1 MQCED
6 IELILE
12 QEGLEPLPEA
22 ARAHLAEC
30 AGCRSYV
37 ADLTS
42 IVDVAQKLPDEI
54 APPERVW
61 ISLRAQLEAEG
72 IIQTQPTVVPAASSS
87 WWSSLHAFFSN
98 RGLAA
103 ATLAI
108 VIVAAGVFEIAR
120 DKAVSN
126 NTTSPEIA
134 RQLPAA
140 PAVTPSS
147 TQQVK
152 SPQARTSAQTSPQPV
167 TNFTAPA
174 EFASTAQVL
183 NDQEPLATGML
194 ASSNSTIDASL
205 RENLKKVNEFIADC
219 ERHLKEQ
226 PQDEL
231 TREYLSAAYQQ
242 KAELLSAM
250 IERGRSLN

>member
-12 QEGLEPLPEA
+12 QEGLEPLSEE

-30 AGCRSYV
+30 VGCRSYV

-42 IVDVAQKLPDEI
+42 IVDVAHKLPAEI

-61 ISLRAQLEAEG
+61 VSLRAQLEAEG
-72 IIQTQPTVVPAASSS
+72 IIHTQVPVAVHTSASP
-87 WWSSLHAFFSN
+87 WWRSIHAFFSN
-98 RGLAA
+98 RVLAT
-103 ATLAI
+103 ATVGI
-108 VIVAAGVFEIAR
+108 VIVAGAVFQIRSERVAKDSQPTESVRHLPPTPVIASSSQEV
-120 DKAVSN
+120 KVKPTPVS
-126 NTTSPEIA
+126 
-134 RQLPAA
+134 
-140 PAVTPSS
+140 TPSPAPS
-147 TQQVK
+147 TL
-152 SPQARTSAQTSPQPV
+152 
-167 TNFTAPA
+167 TAPA
-174 EFASTAQVL
+174 DFASTAAAL
-183 NDQEPLATGML
+183 NDQEPLATGL
-194 ASSNSTIDASL
+194 IASSNSTIDASL

-250 IERGRSLN
+250 IERGRSIN

>member
-6 IELILE
+6 IELFLE

-22 ARAHLAEC
+22 ARNHLAEC
-30 AGCRSYV
+30 AGCRNYV

-42 IVDVAQKLPDEI
+42 IVDVAQKLPTEI

-61 ISLRAQLEAEG
+61 VSLRAQLETEG
-72 IIQTQPTVVPAASSS
+72 IIRTPLPVAVPAASSS
-87 WWSSLHAFFSN
+87 WWHSVQAFFSN
-98 RGLAA
+98 RALAA
-103 ATLAI
+103 ATVGI
-108 VIVAAGVFEIAR
+108 VIVAGAVFEIAR
-120 DKAVSN
+120 DRATR
-126 NTTSPEIA
+126 NTTGSPEIA
-134 RQLPAA
+134 RQITPA
-140 PAVTPSS
+140 PVVTSSS

-152 SPQARTSAQTSPQPV
+152 PSTPPRSQPP
-167 TNFTAPA
+167 TTFSAPA
-174 EFASTAQVL
+174 EFASTAQAL
-183 NDQEPLATGML
+183 DDQEPLATGL
-194 ASSNSTIDASL
+194 IASSNSTIDASL
-205 RENLKKVNEFIADC
+205 RDNLKKVNEFIADC

-250 IERGRSLN
+250 IERGRSIN

>member
-6 IELILE
+6 IELFVE
-12 QEGLEPLPEA
+12 QQGLEPLPEE

-42 IVDVAQKLPDEI
+42 IVDVAHKLPAEI

-61 ISLRAQLEAEG
+61 VSLRAQLEAEG
-72 IIQTQPTVVPAASSS
+72 IIHTQVPVAVPASSSS
-87 WWSSLHAFFSN
+87 WWSSIHAFFSN
-98 RGLAA
+98 RVLAT
-103 ATLAI
+103 ATVGI
-108 VIVAAGVFEIAR
+108 VIVAAAVFQIRSERAGK
-120 DKAVSN
+120 DAPPATEAV
-126 NTTSPEIA
+126 
-134 RQLPAA
+134 RQLPPA
-140 PAVTPSS
+140 AVTPSS
-147 TQQVK
+147 NQQPLKVK
-152 SPQARTSAQTSPQPV
+152 SAPASAPAPARSTL
-167 TNFTAPA
+167 TAPA
-174 EFASTAQVL
+174 EFASTAQAL
-183 NDQEPLATGML
+183 NDQEPLATGLL

-250 IERGRSLN
+250 IERGRSIN

>member
-12 QEGLEPLPEA
+12 QEGLEPLPEE

-42 IVDVAQKLPDEI
+42 IVDVAHKLPAEI

-61 ISLRAQLEAEG
+61 LSLRAQLEAEG
-72 IIQTQPTVVPAASSS
+72 IIRTQPPVAVPAPSS

-98 RGLAA
+98 RLLAT
-103 ATLAI
+103 ATVGI
-108 VIVAAGVFEIAR
+108 VIVAAAVFQIRSERPGAR
-120 DKAVSN
+120 DTQPAE
-126 NTTSPEIA
+126 TA
-134 RQLPAA
+134 RQLP
-140 PAVTPSS
+140 PTPVTPSS
-147 TQQVK
+147 NQ
-152 SPQARTSAQTSPQPV
+152 QPV
-167 TNFTAPA
+167 KRKTPPVSTPSPSLAPSTLTAPA
-174 EFASTAQVL
+174 EFASTAEAL
-183 NDQEPLATGML
+183 NDQEPLATRMI
-194 ASSNSTIDASL
+194 ASSNSSIDASL

-250 IERGRSLN
+250 IERGRSIN

>member
-12 QEGLEPLPEA
+12 QEGLEPLPEE

-42 IVDVAQKLPDEI
+42 IVDVANKLPAEI

-72 IIQTQPTVVPAASSS
+72 IIHAQAPVAVPASSSS
-87 WWSSLHAFFSN
+87 WWSSIHAFFSN
-98 RGLAA
+98 RVLAT
-103 ATLAI
+103 ATVGI
-108 VIVAAGVFEIAR
+108 VIVAAAVFQIRSERTGKDTQPAEM
-120 DKAVSN
+120 V
-126 NTTSPEIA
+126 
-134 RQLPAA
+134 RQLPPA
-140 PAVTPSS
+140 PVIASSNQSIKPKRTPVS
-147 TQQVK
+147 TL
-152 SPQARTSAQTSPQPV
+152 SPAPSTTL
-167 TNFTAPA
+167 TAPA
-174 EFASTAQVL
+174 EFASTAEAL
-183 NDQEPLATGML
+183 NDQEPLATGL
-194 ASSNSTIDASL
+194 IASSNSTIDASL

-250 IERGRSLN
+250 IERGRSIN

>member
-12 QEGLEPLPEA
+12 QEGLEPLPEE

-42 IVDVAQKLPDEI
+42 IVDVANKLPAEI
-54 APPERVW
+54 TPPERVW
-61 ISLRAQLEAEG
+61 VSLRAQLEAEG
-72 IIQTQPTVVPAASSS
+72 IIHAQAPVAVPASPSS
-87 WWSSLHAFFSN
+87 WWSSIHAFFSN
-98 RGLAA
+98 RVLATATVGIVIIAA
-103 ATLAI
+103 AVFQI
-108 VIVAAGVFEIAR
+108 RSERAGREAQPAESV
-120 DKAVSN
+120 
-126 NTTSPEIA
+126 

-140 PAVTPSS
+140 PVIPSSNQPVKIKSAPVSTPSPAPS
-147 TQQVK
+147 TL
-152 SPQARTSAQTSPQPV
+152 
-167 TNFTAPA
+167 TAPA
-174 EFASTAQVL
+174 EFASTAQAL
-183 NDQEPLATGML
+183 NDQEPLATGMI

-250 IERGRSLN
+250 IERGRSIN